1 MIRFTFLL
9 ISSFLFML
17 NAVSAQD
24 DSVLFSVNGSDVK
37 VSEFDYIYNKNNGDE
52 ADYSEKSL
60 NEYLDLYTK
69 FKLKVEKAKAMG
81 LDTVKRLQTEL
92 EGYRKQLA
100 SSYLVDKEVSEKLIN
115 EVMERSKTDV
125 EVKHIFVASPSS
137 ASVGKKQAAKEK
149 INTIYGELERG
160 EPFSEM
166 AKKLSEDKRSALKG
180 GSLGFYVAMLPAG
193 FYEFE
198 NAMYT
203 TAIGEYSKP
212 IKSKLGYHI
221 IQVVAKRPARG
232 EMEVSHILIKKK
244 APGAKNLIDS
254 LHTALGKGQDF
265 GKLATAYTE
274 DPNTKGKAGYL
285 GFFGINKFDKAFENA
300 AFKLEKDGAYTMPI
314 ETQFGYH
321 IILRHSK
328 KVIADEAKEKRR
340 IQATISKDERF
351 EAAKKALV
359 QNIKTEVG
367 LEENKLALQQFTGSL
382 NEEFYSYKWQVP
394 TNLPDVDLLKV
405 GDNYSKKLEDFAK
418 FCKKDTRSR
427 LRYNKD
433 TPLEESISALYEN
446 YIDDRMLAY
455 EESNLANK
463 YPEFKALM
471 REYEEGILLFEA
483 TKMEVWDKASQ
494 DSVGLENF
502 YSNNKDNYMWGERA
516 EVQDFTVTTDDK
528 KVLAKILKK
537 GKKLNTDEL
546 KSMFNK
552 DGSEVIKTTTR
563 ILEKEG
569 KGAGLIPWGKAG
581 AMTDIQSNKGV
592 HTFTKVVKMIPP
604 TNKTMKEA
612 RGYIIADYQDLL
624 EKNWIKELRN
634 TFSVKTNKDVF
645 RALIKK

>member
-1 MIRFTFLL
+1 MIRFTILL
-9 ISSFLFML
+9 ISSFFLL
-17 NAVSAQD
+17 LTTVYAQD
-24 DSVLFSVNGSDVK
+24 DAVLFTVNGSEVT

-100 SSYLVDKEVSEKLIN
+100 SSYLVDKEVSEKLID
-115 EVMERSKTDV
+115 EVLERSKTDV

-137 ASVGKKQAAKEK
+137 ASLAKKQAAKEK

-160 EPFSEM
+160 KSFSEM

-180 GSLGFYVAMLPAG
+180 GVLGFYVAMLPAG
-193 FYEFE
+193 FYQFE

-203 TAIGEYSKP
+203 TPIGEYSEP
-212 IKSKLGYHI
+212 IQSKLGHHI
-221 IQVVAKRPARG
+221 IQVTAKRPARG
-232 EMEVSHILIKKK
+232 EMEVSHILVKKK
-244 APGAKNLIDS
+244 TKGAKNLIDS
-254 LHTALGKGQDF
+254 LHTVLGSGQDF
-265 GKLATAYTE
+265 GKLATAYSE

-285 GFFGINKFDKAFENA
+285 GFFGINKFDIVFENA
-300 AFKLEKDGAYTMPI
+300 AFKLDKDGAYTEPI

-328 KVIADEAKEKRR
+328 KVISDEAKEKRK

-359 QNIKTEVG
+359 QNIKKDVG
-367 LEENKLALQQFTGSL
+367 LEENKLALQQFAGSL
-382 NEEFYSYKWQVP
+382 TEDFYSYKWQIP
-394 TNLPDVDLLKV
+394 SNLPDTDLLKI
-405 GDNYSKKLEDFAK
+405 GKKYSKKLEDFAQ

-433 TPLEESISALYEN
+433 TPLEESVNALYEN
-446 YIDDRMLAY
+446 YIDSRMLAY

-494 DSVGLENF
+494 DSVGLEKF
-502 YSNNKDNYMWGERA
+502 YANNKGNYMWAERA
-516 EVQDFTVTTDDK
+516 EVQDFTITTTDSK
-528 KVLAKILKK
+528 LLNKILKK
-537 GKKLNTDEL
+537 GKKLNTEEL
-546 KSMFNK
+546 KTMFNSE
-552 DGSEVIKTTTR
+552 GNEVIKTTTR

-569 KGAGLIPWGKAG
+569 KGANLIPWGKVG
-581 AMTDIQSNKGV
+581 GMTDMQSNKGV
-592 HTFTKVVKMIPP
+592 HSFTKVIKMIPP

-624 EKNWIKELRN
+624 EKNWIDELRK
-634 TFSVKTNKDVF
+634 TFKVKTNDKVF
-645 RALIKK
+645 KKLIKK